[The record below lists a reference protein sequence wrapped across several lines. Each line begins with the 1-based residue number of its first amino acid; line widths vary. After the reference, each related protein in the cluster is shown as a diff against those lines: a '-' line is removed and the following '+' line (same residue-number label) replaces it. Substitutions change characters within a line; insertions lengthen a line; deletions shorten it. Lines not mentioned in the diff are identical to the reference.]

1 MLRNIPDTINQE
13 IANGIS
19 HLVGSIEKGKAA
31 NLVMYSQAFFDTKPE
46 IVIKSGIIVWSQMGD
61 ANASIPTTQLVI
73 SRPMFVAYE
82 EGSDRKELLNIGKED
97 MKLNASLPKIEV
109 DPETYVV

>member
-1 MLRNIPDTINQE
+1 MYFFNFRE

-61 ANASIPTTQLVI
+61 ANALIPTTQLVI
-73 SRPMFVAYE
+73 SRPMFVAY
-82 EGSDRKELLNIGKED
+82 GGATSKNSLAFVSL
-97 MKLNASLPKIEV
+97 ASIYRVAKYGL
-109 DPETYVV
+109 